1 MSTHKTESQWVDP
14 TQGQVIEQTADDVA
28 SDVPAPVGEEIPQ

>member
-14 TQGQVIEQTADDVA
+14 TQGQVIEQTTDAAV
-28 SDVPAPVGEEIPQ
+28 DVPAKAGGEIPQ